1 MLRRTIRRNV
11 TVSSESRGAG
21 DVHNASPSG
30 VQHGG
35 QDLVYAVK
43 DAVEIDFHHAA
54 PEFDISFQEWR
65 RASLAGV
72 VHQDVNRTEAGAG
85 SVKSLAQRR
94 RFADVGLNVVKIRT
108 PGHIAL
114 ARSAAAE
121 HADARDMRCKFA
133 CDRSVIPARAACG
146 PSVA

>member
-30 VQHGG
+30 VHHGG
-35 QDLVYAVK
+35 QDLGDAVK

-54 PEFDISFQEWR
+54 PEVDISFQEWR

-72 VHQDVNRTEAGAG
+72 VHQDLNRTEAGRGRVTNPAE
-85 SVKSLAQRR
+85 SR
-94 RFADVGLNVVKIRT
+94 RFA
-108 PGHIAL
+108 AL
-114 ARSAAAE
+114 RLSPV
-121 HADARDMRCKFA
+121 R
-133 CDRSVIPARAACG
+133 
-146 PSVA
+146 